1 MVGAVSCLHG
11 LWKGLSS
18 GLDGGIEPVG
28 QRGRDKDMGTKYAE
42 APEVDIYGGW
52 KPRQVCWF
60 GECDWTD
67 FRYLKRSL
75 SVHLE
80 LSPSLGSCCWFVVCP
95 GWLYEL
101 FCVRGIEGR

>member
-42 APEVDIYGGW
+42 APEVDIYGGS
-52 KPRQVCWF
+52 P
-60 GECDWTD
+60 D
-67 FRYLKRSL
+67 RSAD
-75 SVHLE
+75 
-80 LSPSLGSCCWFVVCP
+80 LGNVTGQTSDT
-95 GWLYEL
+95 
-101 FCVRGIEGR
+101 

>member
-1 MVGAVSCLHG
+1 MVGAVSYLHG

-80 LSPSLGSCCWFVVCP
+80 LDNQAWVLVAGLLFAQAGYMSSFVC
-95 GWLYEL
+95 GE
-101 FCVRGIEGR
+101 